1 MERTKSH
8 SSHSHVVIGL
18 LIILVG
24 VVSLLDNFDVIDA
37 WQVFRF
43 WPVIF
48 IIFGYFKI
56 TGSISTTG
64 RIVGLLFAGLGVLMI
79 LDRLYYIDFHFWDWW
94 PLILILIGAGLL
106 LNRTGWQKKPSADNP
121 SGETI
126 PDPDSVVNLFA
137 FMSGCKRVCSS
148 QDFRGGEITAI
159 MGGCEIDLRQ
169 ASMKTDTAVMNIF
182 AFWGGAT
189 IKIPKDWS
197 VSSQGIPIL
206 GGIGDKTQFVS
217 GGVEKH
223 LVIRGVVIMGGAEI
237 SN

>member
-1 MERTKSH
+1 MERTR
-8 SSHSHVVIGL
+8 SHSHVIIGL
-18 LIILVG
+18 LIIIVG
-24 VVSLLDNFDVIDA
+24 VISLLDNFDLIDA

-56 TGSISTTG
+56 TGSMTTSG

-106 LNRTGWQKKPSADNP
+106 LDRTSWQKKSPVDASAGENP
-121 SGETI
+121 
-126 PDPDSVVNLFA
+126 PDHDSVVNMFA

-148 QDFRGGEITAI
+148 QDFHGGEITAI

-169 ASMKTDTAVMNIF
+169 ASMKGDTAVIHIF
-182 AFWGGAT
+182 TIWGGVT
-189 IKIPKDWS
+189 IKIPREWS
-197 VSSQGIPIL
+197 VGSEGFPIL
-206 GGIGDKTQFVS
+206 GGIADKTQVVS
-217 GGVEKH
+217 AGAQKH
-223 LVIRGVVIMGGAEI
+223 LIIRGMVIMGGAEI